1 MSILFHADQ
10 HQQHRLNVQDK
21 EDLLLAVQIPIAL
34 TALALL
40 FFLA

>member
-10 HQQHRLNVQDK
+10 HQHRLNVQDK